1 MSTYILM
8 KIFESYP
15 RRYDRGIRLLIF
27 GKLEK
32 AYDHLTSAIKKEDK
46 VLDIGCGTGALSF
59 RAARRGARVKGID
72 INPRMLDEARIRA
85 EKANIS
91 QNVEFSEMGVAELGK
106 EKEESFD
113 VVMSGLCFSELSGDE
128 FSFALREVER
138 ILKPGGLLLV
148 ADEVLPEKVFKK
160 IICLL
165 FRSFFGSIV
174 YLLTGTKIKAI
185 KNFPERIRES
195 GFEIVSLKLNKLESF
210 LKLAAKKSR

>member
-1 MSTYILM
+1 M

-15 RRYDRGIRLLIF
+15 RRYDRGIRLLTF

-59 RAARRGARVKGID
+59 RAARKGAWVKGID

-91 QNVEFSEMGVAELGK
+91 PFIEFSEMGVAELGK

-148 ADEVLPEKVFKK
+148 ADEVRPEKVFKK

-174 YLLTGTKIKAI
+174 YFLSGAKTKAI
-185 KNFPERIRES
+185 KHLQERIRES
-195 GFEIVSLKLNKLESF
+195 GFDIVSLRLNRWENFIELV
-210 LKLAAKKSR
+210 ARKSRKQGK